1 MELLDLTCLY
11 YALAREYIDNTNTN
25 VAWMDIITH
34 NAALGLM
41 EKWLPVISQVFS
53 TINFTYLKLL
63 KLCLNN
69 HNANTHTLSL
79 DGSEPIKKFNDF
91 FIVSNDDLLV

>member
-11 YALAREYIDNTNTN
+11 YGVAQEYMDNTNTN

-53 TINFTYLKLL
+53 TINFTYLKLF

-69 HNANTHTLSL
+69 HNANTHFLSWF
-79 DGSEPIKKFNDF
+79 SEPIKKFNDF